1 MISGDARY
9 IINNKYS
16 QVQDPIQFG
25 TLTRIG
31 TADFYPGTGYGA
43 YGCFQPGCFEIGDV
57 GACSHS
63 KSHEYY
69 MASITKAICFA
80 SRYILY
86 IILAKGP
93 SIFILRNIVDEYSCV
108 QKFICRQ
115 KIITKV

>member
-1 MISGDARY
+1 MISGDAKY

-43 YGCFQPGCFEIGDV
+43 YGCFQPGCFKIGDV

-80 SRYILY
+80 SRYVLY
-86 IILAKGP
+86 IILAAKYCRR
-93 SIFILRNIVDEYSCV
+93 IFMCIL
-108 QKFICRQ
+108 KFICRQ

>member
-1 MISGDARY
+1 MISGNAKY

-43 YGCFQPGCFEIGDV
+43 YGCFQPGCFKIGDV

-80 SRYILY
+80 SRYVLYKSLAKRPSIYLY
-86 IILAKGP
+86 IHTGCLT
-93 SIFILRNIVDEYSCV
+93 LRCP
-108 QKFICRQ
+108 
-115 KIITKV
+115 KVNGSEG